1 MLTVGEGIIETIIV
15 HAFLHFWPKGGNGA
29 GVCRFEERVDDI
41 GIHVFRRVN
50 ALHFESVRFRTYIQG
65 KDDNF
70 GTDGWLLA

>member
-1 MLTVGEGIIETIIV
+1 MHVFLDFRLKGDDSTVI
-15 HAFLHFWPKGGNGA
+15 
-29 GVCRFEERVDDI
+29 CRFEERVDDI